1 MALTTTDLT
10 SIRTIIQEELA
21 NVSLS
26 PNQDLLNFLS
36 AFNTNGYP
44 IIPLSTFGN
53 LDNYLTDYSA
63 SGYPMTTL
71 SFDVGGLDGFI
82 SDYNTNGY
90 PIIPIDGF
98 TKVDA
103 FLNDYAINGY
113 PTSSIGGGTIDLT
126 PVQTVVDQ
134 IALDATALKNDTA
147 IIKGYT
153 DTVETS
159 LTAIKAKTD
168 TITAISLSPLQ
179 VVVDAIKLKTDTIT
193 PTDLSPLT
201 TISNLIN
208 GKITTVQNSLDTN
221 LDSKLSTLYPQ
232 ISALL
237 SNPTALN
244 GFDYFDLNGNFGSF
258 PNTHDVYLY
267 PNNHPYKVE
276 KSYLFQNDTNQF
288 LIMYILIDFLGKKM
302 VAPHSY
308 LIDTLPVADV
318 VSNNSALLESKI
330 VSAQTVLLTHLDSL
344 SNYEAINQ
352 VTPISYDVYFM
363 EYSSKKAYYESV
375 LADLISQRV

>member
-1 MALTTTDLT
+1 MALTVSDLA

-21 NVSLS
+21 NVALS
-26 PNQDLLNFLS
+26 PNPDLLNFLS
-36 AFNTNGYP
+36 AFNANGYP
-44 IIPLSTFGN
+44 IIPL
-53 LDNYLTDYSA
+53 
-63 SGYPMTTL
+63 
-71 SFDVGGLDGFI
+71 DGFTKMDALLN
-82 SDYNTNGY
+82 DYAINGY
-90 PIIPIDGF
+90 PVIPVDGF

-103 FLNDYAINGY
+103 FLTDYATNGY
-113 PTSSIGGGTIDLT
+113 PTSSTGGGTIDLS
-126 PVQTVVDQ
+126 PLQVVVDQ
-134 IALDATALKNDTA
+134 LALDTTSLKNDTA
-147 IIKGYT
+147 TLKGYT

-168 TITAISLSPLQ
+168 TITVVNLAPVQ
-179 VVVDAIKLKTDTIT
+179 TVVDAIKLKTDTIA
-193 PTDLSPLT
+193 PTDLAPLT
-201 TISNLIN
+201 TLSTLIN
-208 GKITTVQNSLDTN
+208 GKITTVQNFLDTN

-237 SNPTALN
+237 ANPTALN

-288 LIMYILIDFLGKKM
+288 LIMYILVDSLGKKM

-318 VSNNSALLESKI
+318 ISNKSALLEIKI
-330 VSAQTVLLTHLDSL
+330 SDARSALLVHTNNEIPLLLRFDQSLNGTYQSSTTPTHD
-344 SNYEAINQ
+344 YQ
-352 VTPISYDVYFM
+352 VWLNT
-363 EYSSKKAYYESV
+363 KAYLESV